1 MVSHRH
7 FFLAVIF
14 GIICNRWFPK
24 TGTKPVRPK
33 HADRFVFKHYLLSLS
48 YSLENATEEPV
59 SKMDPLIRKTML
71 KKNASQKFILAKIV
85 VL

>member
-59 SKMDPLIRKTML
+59 SKMDPLNYV